1 MMRDCFPPH
10 GAPCAS
16 CGVRPDVACAH
27 READPGYHPPAQDGD
42 PDRRRKN
49 DHSGLNFGTRKVQVS
64 GGGLYALGDVLR
76 NRRRKAQG

>member
-10 GAPCAS
+10 GAPCPQ

-27 READPGYHPPAQDGD
+27 RAADTGYRPPVQDGD

-49 DHSGLNFGTRKVQVS
+49 GEQGLNFGTRKIQVS
-64 GGGLYALGDVLR
+64 GGGLYPLGDVLR
-76 NRRRKAQG
+76 NRRRKAQS